1 MRKASTSFA
10 IFILILC
17 VTLALGISAQAQV
30 FKDDFTGLTVGAT
43 LAGQSGWTKSG
54 SGPDVS
60 VFNAVPL
67 TYAGYNGG
75 GAEYV
80 VMPTPTA
87 STSKVYKSF
96 PAPVT
101 SFTGTTF
108 YYSLLLRITGTSAT
122 ATNYFMSLGVSGVST
137 SYGVKLFTVTN
148 GGGFNIGLSK
158 TATTAVFGTTILNL
172 NTTYLVIVRYTF
184 NSAGIVAPQKSDD
197 AAYLWINP
205 ALSATP
211 DTSTAECKVW
221 AGTDTDFD
229 GFQALTDI
237 GSFIWHNR
245 GTGNPTGSFDGIRVG
260 NGASNSIAW
269 ANLLTAPLAT
279 ISPVSLD
286 FNKVKVLTSVTDTIS
301 VNNSGF
307 DTLKISSAS
316 SSNPVFAVSPSS
328 ASILPSATQ
337 KFVVTFTPTNAVSS
351 SAKISFVSNSSTSP
365 DSVLVS
371 GSGTQEGYSMT
382 PRSLNFGNVFKD
394 STKIDS
400 VTVTNGSKTAHL
412 VIDSVR
418 SSNSLFTVTPSNAD
432 LDTSSSRTFVAHFT
446 PTAKGGV
453 SGIIDF
459 YHNGPSKQDTLKL
472 SGNGI
477 LKEPLIKMTPSSL
490 NLGIV
495 LLGQSKKDSV
505 VVQNIGYDS
514 LFITA
519 MATSDSQYTVTPA
532 TARLDTMAMQKFYI
546 TFRPTVVGRKTAVI
560 VATSNVSEVRDTLSV
575 SGVGSIVATIA
586 EARKDANNDFIPDH
600 SVTQDTLVVYGVVTT
615 QNLSASVGQTSYWVQ
630 DSTAGINVFSFSLTS
645 TNFALGDSVMVVGT
659 VAQYRGLTE
668 FIPLGLDTAHFGIVK
683 HGAAVPKPKRLT
695 LHQFVLNAESYEGQ
709 LIVIDSLYKVAGT
722 WPAFGTNG
730 LLYVTNASRAD
741 TTQLFFDLDTD
752 IDGTPEPQYPIN
764 VAGIASQYSSAPT
777 VYNNGYQILP
787 RSTTDISKTK
797 LASTVKI
804 SEARKDA
811 NNDLI
816 PDHSTTKD
824 TLALYGVITSPNF
837 QPSQTSYFIQDSTAG
852 INLFSF
858 TPYSTSFAI
867 GDSVFVVGTVA
878 QFRGLT
884 EFTPLAMDSSH
895 FGLLKHKAAVP
906 KPKRLTLHQ
915 FVLNSENYEGSL
927 IEIDTLYKA
936 SGTWPAAGSNASIFV
951 TNASKV
957 DTTQMFIDLDT
968 DIDGT
973 PELAYPINVV
983 GIASQYSSGTTVY
996 NNGYEIVPRDTFDI
1010 HHQTVLNVEDLYSG
1024 IPKTYEL
1031 HNNYPNPFNPSTTI
1045 LYGLPQQSHVTVTIY
1060 SVLGQELSS
1069 LVNEIQGPSYYRV
1082 VWNGQDKN
1090 RSQLSS
1096 GIYFFRL
1103 IAQST
1108 DGKTQPFVQVKKML
1122 LLK

>member
-1 MRKASTSFA
+1 MVLSISTR
-10 IFILILC
+10 
-17 VTLALGISAQAQV
+17 AQV

-43 LAGQSGWTKSG
+43 LAGQSGWTKGG

-60 VFNAVPL
+60 VANASPL
-67 TYAGYNGG
+67 TYAGYSGG

-96 PAPVT
+96 PTPVT

-108 YYSLLLRITGTSAT
+108 YCSLLLRITATSAT
-122 ATNYFMSLGVSGVST
+122 GSNYFMSLGVSGVST

-148 GGGFNIGLSK
+148 GSGFNIGLSK
-158 TATTAVFGTTILNL
+158 TSTTAVFGTTVLSL
-172 NTTYLVIVRYTF
+172 NTTYLVVVRYTF
-184 NSAGIVAPQKSDD
+184 NSAGTVAPQKSDD
-197 AAYLWINP
+197 VAYLWINP
-205 ALSATP
+205 ALSSTP

-229 GFQALTDI
+229 GFGALTDI

-245 GTGNPTGSFDGIRVG
+245 GTGNPTGAFDGIKVG

-269 ANLLTAPLAT
+269 ANLVTAPLAT
-279 ISPVSLD
+279 ISPVSLNFD
-286 FNKVKVLTSVTDTIS
+286 KVNVGTSVTDTIS
-301 VNNSGF
+301 VKNSGF
-307 DTLKISSAS
+307 DTLKITSAS
-316 SSNPVFAVSPSS
+316 SSNPVFAISPGS

-337 KFVVTFTPTNAVSS
+337 KFAVTFTPTNPVTS
-351 SAKISFVSNSSTSP
+351 SAKISFVSNAATSP

-371 GSGTQEGYSMT
+371 GSGTQKGFSMT
-382 PRSLNFGNVFKD
+382 PTSLNFGNVFKD

-400 VTVTNGSKTAHL
+400 VTVSNAGTTAHL

-418 SSNSLFTVTPSNAD
+418 SSNPLFTVTPTNAD
-432 LDTSSSRTFVAHFT
+432 LDTSSSKTFVVHFT
-446 PTAKGGV
+446 PTAKGAV
-453 SGIIDF
+453 SGNIVF
-459 YHNGPSKQDTLKL
+459 YHDTLSKQDTLKV

-477 LKEPLIKMTPSSL
+477 LKEPLIKVTPTSL
-490 NLGIV
+490 DLGIV

-514 LFITA
+514 LFITGIA
-519 MATSDSQYTVTPA
+519 SSDTEYTFTPA
-532 TARLDTMAMQKFYI
+532 TARLDTMATQKFYI
-546 TFRPTVVGRKTAVI
+546 TFRPTAVGRKTTVI
-560 VATSNVSEVRDTLSV
+560 VATSNVFEVHDTLHV
-575 SGVGSIVATIA
+575 TGVGSIVATIA

-600 SVTQDTLVVYGVVTT
+600 SVTQDTLVVYGVITT
-615 QNLSASVGQTSYWVQ
+615 QNLSASVGQTTYLIQ
-630 DSTAGINVFSFSLTS
+630 DSTAGIDVFSFSLTS
-645 TNFALGDSVMVVGT
+645 INFALGDSVIVVGT
-659 VAQYRGLTE
+659 VTQYRGLTE
-668 FIPLGLDTAHFGIVK
+668 FTPLGLDSAHFGIVK

-695 LHQFVLNAESYEGQ
+695 LHQYVLNAESYEGQ

-730 LLYVTNASRAD
+730 LLYVTNASRVD

-764 VAGIASQYSSAPT
+764 VVGIASQYSSAAT
-777 VYNNGYQILP
+777 VYNNGYQIIP
-787 RSTTDISKTK
+787 RNITDISKTK
-797 LASTVKI
+797 VATTVKI

-816 PDHSTTKD
+816 PDHSITKD
-824 TLALYGVITSPNF
+824 TLAVYGVITSPNF

-852 INLFSF
+852 INVFSF
-858 TPYSTSFAI
+858 TPYSTTFAI
-867 GDSVFVVGTVA
+867 GDSVVVVGTVA

-884 EFTPLAMDSSH
+884 EFTPLVMDSSH
-895 FGLLKHKAAVP
+895 FGLLKHKAVVP

-915 FVLNSENYEGSL
+915 FVLNTENYEGSL

-936 SGTWPAAGSNASIFV
+936 SGTWPAAGSNASIFM

-983 GIASQYSSGTTVY
+983 GVASQFSSATTVF

-1010 HHQTVLNVEDLYSG
+1010 HHQTVVIVKDLYSG
-1024 IPKTYEL
+1024 IPNTYEL

-1045 LYGLPQQSHVTVTIY
+1045 LYGLPRQSHVTVTIY
-1060 SVLGQELSS
+1060 SVLGQELAT
-1069 LVNEIQGPSYYRV
+1069 LVNDVQGPSYYRV

-1090 RSQLSS
+1090 GGQVSS
-1096 GIYFFRL
+1096 GVYFFR
-1103 IAQST
+1103 IVAEPT
-1108 DGKTQPFVQVKKML
+1108 DDKAQPFVHAKRML
-1122 LLK
+1122 LMK